1 MKMSSLQFSNLGP
14 FDKIAFEFDPQI
26 NVFVGPNN
34 CGKSTVLV
42 AVADLA
48 VSPFATPLKLLRTKV
63 CQFRAGLQRDGGK
76 GVTFEGEFPMM
87 RVAGSKS
94 SGEPWP
100 EAKFDRFEKHR
111 KKFGYTTFVPA
122 LRQST
127 DFRSQGPTQ
136 RSPSERRAD
145 RKRRVMFYVKGE
157 VRPRDE
163 KDEGDERASLI
174 RDDEIVQEMIELDYR
189 AYRQKKPAM
198 RELIG
203 KIASLASEITEGFS
217 LEFSGISEDER
228 GLYPAF
234 QTPDGVVPL
243 NVLSQG
249 TQSLIQWL
257 ARLIIGY
264 AKHYEYPP
272 NFGDKPGILIV
283 DEIDA
288 HLHPSWQRRI
298 LPTVSRAFPSLQ
310 IFCSTHS
317 PLMLA
322 GLKAGQ
328 VHLLRRDKKG
338 EVTVSRNE
346 TDIVGWSADE
356 IVTTFLGVETA
367 TDLQTEE
374 NLQRLREL
382 RSKKRLSAKQRRE
395 LESLRD
401 VVNQALLCGPGAEE
415 VDRLADRLHQSIAR
429 SSSRRKIKAAR
440 TVKKPPTRRTKRKTS
455 LSKRVKK

>member
-1 MKMSSLQFSNLGP
+1 MKIASLQFSNLGP

-34 CGKSTVLV
+34 CGKSTALV
-42 AVADLA
+42 AIADLA
-48 VSPFATPLKLLRTKV
+48 VFPFSTPRKLLRTRV
-63 CQFRAGLQRDGGK
+63 CQFRAGLQPDGGK
-76 GVTFEGEFPMM
+76 EMTFEGEFPVL
-87 RVAGSKS
+87 RGAAK
-94 SGEPWP
+94 WP
-100 EAKFDRFEKHR
+100 STKFDQWEEHR

-127 DFRSQGPTQ
+127 DFRSHGPTQ
-136 RSPSERRAD
+136 RSSPKGRPDIIRTKRA
-145 RKRRVMFYVKGE
+145 YLLEEE
-157 VRPRDE
+157 VHQRHEQEDV
-163 KDEGDERASLI
+163 RASLI

-198 RELIG
+198 RGIIR
-203 KIASLASEITEGFS
+203 KIALLASEITEGFS
-217 LEFSGISEDER
+217 IEFAEISEDER

-234 QTPDGVVPL
+234 ETPDGVVPL
-243 NVLSQG
+243 DVLSQG

-264 AKHYEYPP
+264 AKYYEYPS
-272 NFGDKPGILIV
+272 NFGDKPGILII

-298 LPTVSRAFPSLQ
+298 IPTISRAFPSLQ

-328 VHLLRRDKKG
+328 VQLLRRDKKG
-338 EVTVSRNE
+338 KVAVSRNE
-346 TDIVGWSADE
+346 SDIVGWTADE
-356 IVTTFLGVETA
+356 IVATFLGVETA
-367 TDLQTEE
+367 TDLQTEK
-374 NLQRLREL
+374 NLHRLQEL
-382 RSKKRLSAKQRRE
+382 RSKKRPSAKQRKE

-401 VVNQALLCGPGAEE
+401 AVNKGLLSGPGAEQVE
-415 VDRLADRLHQSIAR
+415 RLADKLNQSIAR
-429 SSSRRKIKAAR
+429 SASRGKTKAAR
-440 TVKKPPTRRTKRKTS
+440 TAKKPSTRQTKRKTS